1 MSLPEAWVQAR
12 LTDICELNP
21 RLLAEDRP
29 NGDTIVTFV
38 PMSAIDEVGGVIS
51 KPETRTFAEVAKGY
65 TSFRE
70 RDVLFAKVT
79 PCMENGKAAVA
90 RDLENGMGF
99 GSTEFHVLR
108 PTEVVLPE
116 YVFSLIRQK
125 VFRDRAAA
133 AFVGTGG
140 LQRVPPDFLSRVK
153 IPLPTL
159 LEQQRIVDVLR
170 QVEVVAKAKKSIS
183 DQVDHLIRTAYWEYF
198 GAWFTT
204 DGLIDS
210 VRISDYVADSQY
222 GVSEAMGETGTHA
235 VLRMNSITTSGW
247 LDLSELKYASLS
259 KKDINSTELRDGD
272 LLFNRTNSKELVGKC
287 AVWRPVAGAFS
298 FASYLVRL
306 RLKPEM
312 LPEYLWATLN
322 SAYGKYRLLNSAKQA
337 VSMANVSPADLG
349 RITVPLPPP
358 ELQEKFAEFVRVVER
373 LRAQMLGKLEAFA
386 ELQTIVSQLALIGDM
401 TTKWRTD
408 HAAEIAEAAR
418 TRDALLRERGAKL
431 ASSANSVATATTTA
445 TATAQADL
453 TVRPA
458 RHWLLGELSEFQRQV
473 LAGFTEYCQQSG
485 QPLLVEDPEEFAR
498 FCDDAIVTERLQAFG
513 PSHGNRVRRSLSQL
527 AALGLIA
534 KVTLPKQDPESG
546 ERDYLKAF
554 RPLRPDEFTRMADV
568 QALRK
573 ALSAGGDQRH
583 YQFEV
588 HLDYETS
595 ESAGAGG
602 MFQVISLEDED
613 GKDFTH
619 LVDQGQHYGSL
630 DELKENIASVLKVD
644 AGQIELEAV

>member
-1 MSLPEAWVQAR
+1 MRLPETWVEVR
-12 LTDICELNP
+12 LTDVCELNP
-21 RLLAEDRP
+21 RLAADERLDDDAA
-29 NGDTIVTFV
+29 VTFV
-38 PMSAIDEVGGVIS
+38 PMSAVDETVGVIS
-51 KPETRTFAEVAKGY
+51 KPEVRTFVEVTKGY

-79 PCMENGKAAVA
+79 PCMENGKAAIA
-90 RDLENGMGF
+90 TSLENGLGF

-108 PTEVVLPE
+108 PTEAILPE
-116 YVFSLIRQK
+116 YVFSFIRQQA
-125 VFRDRAAA
+125 FRDRAAS

-140 LQRVPPDFLSRVK
+140 LQRVPPDFLTRVK
-153 IPLPTL
+153 LPLPTL
-159 LEQQRIVDVLR
+159 PEQQRIVDVLR
-170 QVEVVAKAKKSIS
+170 QADAVAKAKQSIGA
-183 DQVDHLIRTAYWEYF
+183 QVDHLIRTAYWEYF
-198 GAWFTT
+198 GAWYTA
-204 DGLIDS
+204 DGLVDP
-210 VRISDYVADSQY
+210 VRISDCVADSQY
-222 GVSEAMGETGTHA
+222 GVSEAMEEHGSHT

-247 LDLSELKYASLS
+247 LDLSDLKYASLS
-259 KKDINSTELRDGD
+259 KKDIESTDLQNGD

-306 RLKPEM
+306 RLKKIM

-322 SAYGKYRLLNSAKQA
+322 SSYGKYRLLNSAKQA
-337 VSMANVSPADLG
+337 VSMANVSPTDLG

-358 ELQEKFAEFVRVVER
+358 DLQEKFAKFVRSVEG

-386 ELQTIVSQLALIGDM
+386 ELQAIVSQQALIGDM

-408 HAAEIAEAAR
+408 HSAEIAEAAR
-418 TRDALLRERGAKL
+418 TRDALLRERGARL
-431 ASSANSVATATTTA
+431 APSANAVA

-453 TVRPA
+453 TLRPA
-458 RHWLLGELSEFQRQV
+458 RHWLLGELSEFQRHV
-473 LAGFTEYCQQSG
+473 LAAFTEYCQQSG

-498 FCDDAIVTERLQAFG
+498 FCDDAAVTERLQAFG
-513 PSHGNRVRRSLSQL
+513 LSHGNRVRRSLSQL

-546 ERDYLKAF
+546 ERDYFKAF

-573 ALSAGGDQRH
+573 ALSASVDQRH
-583 YQFEV
+583 YHFEV

-595 ESAGAGG
+595 ERAGAGG

-619 LVDQGQHYGSL
+619 LVDQGQHYASL
-630 DELKENIASVLKVD
+630 DELKDDIASALKVA
-644 AGQIELEAV
+644 AGQIEVEAV

>member
-1 MSLPEAWVQAR
+1 MTRFVLPQLDESWRALHLGE
-12 LTDICELNP
+12 LTEIKYGSALTASS
-21 RLLAEDRP
+21 RA
-29 NGDTIVTFV
+29 TIGEV
-38 PMSAIDEVGGVIS
+38 PVYGSGGV
-51 KPETRTFAEVAKGY
+51 
-65 TSFRE
+65 
-70 RDVLFAKVT
+70 
-79 PCMENGKAAVA
+79 
-90 RDLENGMGF
+90 
-99 GSTEFHVLR
+99 
-108 PTEVVLPE
+108 
-116 YVFSLIRQK
+116 
-125 VFRDRAAA
+125 
-133 AFVGTGG
+133 VGTHDAALHARASIIVGRKG
-140 LQRVPPDFLSRVK
+140 SVGSIFLTEGPFWCIDTAYYLDQLNEAVNLEYLAAYLQSLDLSRLAISVAVPGLNRK
-153 IPLPTL
+153 ELALVPVPLPTL
-159 LEQQRIVDVLR
+159 PEQQRIVDVLR
-170 QVEVVAKAKKSIS
+170 QADAVAKAKQSIG

-198 GAWFTT
+198 GAWYTA
-204 DGLIDS
+204 DGLVDPM
-210 VRISDYVADSQY
+210 RISDCIADSQY
-222 GVSEAMGETGTHA
+222 GVSEAMEERGSHA

-247 LDLSELKYASLS
+247 LDLSDLKYASLS
-259 KKDINSTELRDGD
+259 KKDIESTDLQNGD

-312 LPEYLWATLN
+312 LSEYLWATLN

-337 VSMANVSPADLG
+337 VSMANVSPTDLG

-358 ELQEKFAEFVRVVER
+358 ELQEKFAEFVRAVER
-373 LRAQMLGKLEAFA
+373 LRAQMLGQLEAFA
-386 ELQTIVSQLALIGDM
+386 ELQAIVSQQALIGDM

-408 HAAEIAEAAR
+408 HSAEIAEAAR

-431 ASSANSVATATTTA
+431 APSANAVA

-498 FCDDAIVTERLQAFG
+498 FCDDAAVTERLQAFG
-513 PSHGNRVRRSLSQL
+513 LSHGNRVRRSLSQL

-534 KVTLPKQDPESG
+534 KVTLPTQDPESG

-583 YQFEV
+583 YYFEV

-595 ESAGAGG
+595 ERAGAGG

-619 LVDQGQHYGSL
+619 LVDQGQHYASL
-630 DELKENIASVLKVD
+630 DELKDDIASALKVE
-644 AGQIELEAV
+644 AGQVELEVV

>member
-1 MSLPEAWVQAR
+1 MRLPETWVEAR
-12 LTDICELNP
+12 LTDVCELNP
-21 RLLAEDRP
+21 RLTAEDRL
-29 NGDTIVTFV
+29 DDAAVVTFV
-38 PMSAIDEVGGVIS
+38 PMSAVDETGGVIS
-51 KPETRTFAEVAKGY
+51 KPEVRNFVDVAKGY
-65 TSFRE
+65 TNFRE

-79 PCMENGKAAVA
+79 PCMENGKAAIA
-90 RDLENGMGF
+90 TNLKNGLGF

-108 PTEVVLPE
+108 PTETIFSE
-116 YVFSLIRQK
+116 YVFSFIRQQA
-125 VFRDRAAA
+125 FRDRAAS

-140 LQRVPPDFLSRVK
+140 LQRVPPDFLARVK
-153 IPLPTL
+153 LPLPTL
-159 LEQQRIVDVLR
+159 PEQQRIVDVLR
-170 QVEVVAKAKKSIS
+170 QADAVAKAKQSIGN
-183 DQVDHLIRTAYWEYF
+183 QVDHLIRTAYWEYF
-198 GAWFTT
+198 GAWYTA
-204 DGLIDS
+204 DGLVDP
-210 VRISDYVADSQY
+210 VRISDCVANSQY
-222 GVSEAMGETGTHA
+222 GVSEAMEERGSHA

-247 LDLSELKYASLS
+247 LDLSDLKYASLS
-259 KKDINSTELRDGD
+259 KKDIESTDLQNGD

-287 AVWRPVAGAFS
+287 AVWRPAAGAFS

-337 VSMANVSPADLG
+337 VSMANVSPTDLG

-358 ELQEKFAEFVRVVER
+358 ELQEKFAEFVRAVER

-386 ELQTIVSQLALIGDM
+386 ELQAIVSQQALIGDM

-408 HAAEIAEAAR
+408 HSAEIAEAAR

-431 ASSANSVATATTTA
+431 APSANAVA

-498 FCDDAIVTERLQAFG
+498 FCDDATVTERLQAFG
-513 PSHGNRVRRSLSQL
+513 LSHGNRVRRSLSQL

-573 ALSAGGDQRH
+573 ALSAGGDQRR

-619 LVDQGQHYGSL
+619 LVDQGQHYVSL
-630 DELKENIASVLKVD
+630 DELKEDIASVLKVD